1 MGKLNFYM
9 NINYVKNE
17 KILKKIKQDVSMF
30 TMKLSADN
38 FRDLFK
44 TRYLLINYQDT
55 SSDF

>member
-1 MGKLNFYM
+1 MKKFS
-9 NINYVKNE
+9 
-17 KILKKIKQDVSMF
+17 KKIKQDVSMF